1 MQIFINKLLIPN
13 RFLPPD
19 NYRDKALIT
28 SFGFVPVGMTLF
40 IRRLRQMRRGHLQN
54 ILLCPRRICLLTP

>member
-1 MQIFINKLLIPN
+1 MQIFINKPLIPN

-19 NYRDKALIT
+19 NYRDKALTT

-40 IRRLRQMRRGHLQN
+40 IRRLRQMRRTS
-54 ILLCPRRICLLTP
+54 TPLSDQAAFAY